1 MIVIIFSTLAI
12 IAALVVPRFAR
23 PDAFAPRVD
32 RVEAAVRRFGPLV
45 AAVLSIAIV
54 WYVWDAIV
62 PLPKVHDEKSYLLQ
76 ADIFAR
82 GRWTVPSPPIAEFF
96 EQPHVLVVPVVAS
109 KYPPGHALLLTI
121 GSLVR
126 FPPLVPLLLTGI
138 TAALLFALAMRLTN
152 PLIALLTWTIWIS
165 APMVLRFQPS
175 YFSELTT
182 GALLLGSWWSL
193 LEWRET
199 RRLRWLLLLA
209 LGIGW
214 GAITRPLTMLAFAIP
229 IGVVVIRDV
238 VRLRLW
244 RDFGLAFAVGV
255 AILGML
261 PLWNART
268 TGDWRLSPIELYRR
282 DYLPFDKIGFTV
294 DTTPPRRTVSP
305 VLKVTYDYFLSARKQ
320 QQLGALPHIV
330 ADRALNV
337 TIALFQGSRLPLV
350 PFAIVGLFFMSGP
363 LQFAALSALVLF
375 IVHLPYAHWAPW
387 TVYYLET
394 APLVAIVTAIGLWR
408 VAQRILADERRV
420 RLATLL
426 VTAAIVVFAVPTI
439 GHWRRDHRGRAAF
452 YRRFAAE
459 LKKLPPHSI
468 VFVQYTP
475 RTAQHIDVVFN
486 SANLDREPVWV
497 VHDLGARSAELRAR
511 VPDRTSYDFDE
522 DVLVQRLRR

>member
-1 MIVIIFSTLAI
+1 MIVIILSTLAI
-12 IAALVVPRFAR
+12 LGALFAPRFAR
-23 PDAFAPRVD
+23 PDAFGARVD
-32 RVEAAVRRFGPLV
+32 RIEAGVRRFGPLA

-54 WYVWDAIV
+54 WFAWDAIV

-82 GRWTVPSPPIAEFF
+82 GRWTVPSPPIPEFF

-109 KYPPGHALLLTI
+109 KYPPGHALLLTL
-121 GSLVR
+121 GSLVG

-165 APMVLRFQPS
+165 APIVLRFQPS
-175 YFSELTT
+175 YLSELTT
-182 GALLLGSWWSL
+182 SALLLGSWWSL

-199 RRLRWLLLLA
+199 RRPRWLLLIALA
-209 LGIGW
+209 IGW

-238 VRLRLW
+238 MRLRRW
-244 RDFGLAFAVGV
+244 RDLGLAFAVGV
-255 AILGML
+255 AVLCIL

-268 TGDWRLSPIELYRR
+268 TGDWRLSPIEMYRL

-330 ADRALNV
+330 ADRALNL

-350 PFAIVGLFFMSGP
+350 PFALVGLFFMGGP
-363 LQFAALSALVLF
+363 G
-375 IVHLPYAHWAPW
+375 I
-387 TVYYLET
+387 
-394 APLVAIVTAIGLWR
+394 
-408 VAQRILADERRV
+408 
-420 RLATLL
+420 
-426 VTAAIVVFAVPTI
+426 
-439 GHWRRDHRGRAAF
+439 
-452 YRRFAAE
+452 
-459 LKKLPPHSI
+459 
-468 VFVQYTP
+468 
-475 RTAQHIDVVFN
+475 
-486 SANLDREPVWV
+486 
-497 VHDLGARSAELRAR
+497 
-511 VPDRTSYDFDE
+511 
-522 DVLVQRLRR
+522 

>member
-1 MIVIIFSTLAI
+1 VIVIVLSALAI
-12 IAALVVPRFAR
+12 AGAIVVPRFAR
-23 PDAFAPRVD
+23 PDAFVTGVD
-32 RVEAAVRRFGPLV
+32 RVEANVRSFGPLV
-45 AAVLSIAIV
+45 AAILSICVA
-54 WYVWDAIV
+54 WYVWDAVV

-82 GRWTVPSPPIAEFF
+82 GRWTVPSPPIPEFF
-96 EQPHVLVVPVVAS
+96 EQPHVQVVPAVAS

-121 GSLVR
+121 GSLVK
-126 FPPLVPLLLTGI
+126 FPPLVPLLLTGF
-138 TAALLFALAMRLTN
+138 TAALLVALAMRLTN

-165 APMVLRFQPS
+165 APIVLRFQPS

-182 GALLLGSWWSL
+182 SVLLLASWWSL

-199 RRLRWLLLLA
+199 RKTRWLLLLA
-209 LGIGW
+209 LAIGW

-244 RDFGLAFAVGV
+244 RDLGLAFAVGV
-255 AILGML
+255 AILGIL
-261 PLWNART
+261 PLWSART
-268 TGDWRLSPIELYRR
+268 TGDWRVSPIELYRR
-282 DYLPFDKIGFTV
+282 DYLPFDKMGFTV

-320 QQLGALPHIV
+320 QQLSKLPHIV
-330 ADRALNV
+330 GDRALNLA
-337 TIALFQGSRLPLV
+337 IALFQGSRLALV
-350 PFAIVGLFFMSGP
+350 PFAIVGLFFMSAP
-363 LQFAALSALVLF
+363 LQFAALSALLLF

-394 APLVAIVTAIGLWR
+394 APLAAIVTAIGVWR
-408 VAQRILADERRV
+408 VAQRVLRDERHV
-420 RLATLL
+420 RLASLL
-426 VTAAIVVFAVPTI
+426 VTAAIVAFAVPTI

-452 YRRFAAE
+452 YRRFASE

-486 SANLDREPVWV
+486 SANLDKEPVWI
-497 VHDLGARSAELRAR
+497 VHDLGARNAELRTR
-511 VPDRTSYDFDE
+511 VPDRASYDFDE